1 MIPQAFIDALLQR
14 VDVVEVVGAFV
25 QLKKTGANYSGLC
38 PFHTEKSPSFSVSP
52 AKQFYHCFGCGAHG
66 TAIGF
71 LMEHLGLSFP
81 QAVEDLAGRVGL
93 SVPREP
99 QEGRSEHDRSEQRDQ
114 RARLLALLGESAQF
128 YKRRLRDSPEAI
140 AYLRRR
146 GLTGEVAAHFMLGHA
161 PAGWQAL
168 QAVFAD
174 YAQPDLVDAGLVI
187 QSNEGGLTKRYD
199 RFRDRLMF
207 PIRDERGEVIGFGA
221 RTLGQDEP
229 KYLNSPE
236 TPVFSKGQQLYGL
249 FEAKQAIRAA
259 QTCWVVEG
267 YMDVVALH
275 QLGIGHVVATLGTAT
290 TPDHL
295 RLLMRRAPR
304 LVFMFD
310 GDAAGRRAAAK
321 ALEVSLPVLQERV
334 SLQFAFLPAEHDPDS
349 YIRAHGAEA
358 LRSLARSALTL
369 SGFLLER
376 VASGQNL
383 QLPEGRAAATAEAR
397 RLLALMP
404 EGELRRQIAREAAE
418 RFQTS
423 AEGLGVRL
431 GRTPTG
437 RPPTVRSLAPSAQNH
452 SIQGLPS
459 LADRLCRL
467 VVRLPDWG
475 QQLGSDLLE
484 QLPQGHRR
492 LVRWAAGL
500 SRQGVTAAGLY
511 ERVQA
516 MGDEA
521 AEDKRLFLQ
530 AWAPDPAADAWVE
543 AGEAVQQAEWQR
555 AISSLRLRSLE
566 AQAAVLA
573 KQTTET
579 DHERLRSI
587 RLEIAQIKEMLSKVV

>member
-1 MIPQAFIDALLQR
+1 MIPQAFIDSLLQR
-14 VDVVEVVGAFV
+14 VDVVEVVGAYV

-52 AKQFYHCFGCGAHG
+52 SKQFYHCFGCGAHG

-93 SVPREP
+93 EVP
-99 QEGRSEHDRSEQRDQ
+99 QEQQDGRSEHDRAESRDQ
-114 RARLLALLGESAQF
+114 RARLLAQLGEAAQF
-128 YKRRLRDSPEAI
+128 YKRRLRESPEAI
-140 AYLRRR
+140 AYLKRR
-146 GLTGEVAAHFMLGHA
+146 GLTGEVAAQFMLGYS
-161 PAGWQAL
+161 PAGWQSL
-168 QAVFAD
+168 QGVFAD
-174 YAQPDLVDAGLVI
+174 YAKPDLVDAGLVI

-236 TPVFSKGQQLYGL
+236 TPVFSKGHNLYGL

-275 QLGIGHVVATLGTAT
+275 QHGIGHVVATLGTAT

-295 RLLMRRAPR
+295 RLLMRRSSR

-321 ALEVSLPVLQERV
+321 ALEVSLPVLQERL
-334 SLQFAFLPAEHDPDS
+334 SLQFAFLPPEHDPDS
-349 YIRAHGAEA
+349 YVRAHGAEA
-358 LRSLARSALTL
+358 LREFVRASASLS
-369 SGFLLER
+369 SFLLDR
-376 VASGQNL
+376 AAAGQNL
-383 QLPEGRAAATAEAR
+383 KLPEGRAAATTEAK

-404 EGELRRQIAREAAE
+404 DGELRRQIAREAVE

-431 GRTPTG
+431 GRTPG
-437 RPPTVRSLAPSAQNH
+437 PRSAGTASVAKGMR
-452 SIQGLPS
+452 GLPS

-467 VVRLPDWG
+467 VVRRPDWA
-475 QQLGSDLLE
+475 QQVRPELLE
-484 QLPQGHRR
+484 QLPEGHRR
-492 LVRWAAGL
+492 LVRWSAGL

-516 MGDEA
+516 MGEEA
-521 AEDKRLFLQ
+521 GEDRALFLRC
-530 AWAPDPAADAWVE
+530 WAPDLAADALME
-543 AGEAVQQAEWQR
+543 ADAEAQRSEWQR
-555 AISSLRLRSLE
+555 VLSSLQLRSLE
-566 AQAAVLA
+566 SQAAALA
-573 KQTTET
+573 TLTTEQ
-579 DHERLRSI
+579 DRARLRSV
-587 RLEIAQIKEMLSKVV
+587 RMEIAQIKEMLSSSS